1 MSNFD
6 KVIKQL
12 NNISDSL
19 VVECPIVSTHST
31 SKCRQLSVNQQ
42 KQLIKNATGAAID
55 TIKISNIINKIIV
68 DNTDAK
74 DINAIDKEGILLAMK
89 SQTVQNTEEQ
99 QNISKVL
106 QALGTIDIAKDL
118 HKTVTNHGITLS
130 LSFPT
135 IERDSAINSEFIEQ
149 FKDKQLSNTEVIS
162 QYFVYETIK
171 YIESFS
177 INGETISFAECSN
190 VKDFA
195 LILTHM
201 PSDLVAAASNFANEV
216 KGNVNKIFAEYNV
229 PLQTSSY

>member
-12 NNISDSL
+12 NSISESL
-19 VVECPIVSTHST
+19 VVDCPIVSTRST

-55 TIKISNIINKIIV
+55 TIKISNIINKIIT
-68 DNTDAK
+68 DNTDVK
-74 DINAIDKEGILLAMK
+74 DLNAIDKEGILLAMK
-89 SQTVQNTEEQ
+89 SQTVQNAEEQ

-106 QALGTIDIAKDL
+106 HALYNIDVESSLK
-118 HKTVTNHGITLS
+118 KTVVNHGITLN
-130 LSFPT
+130 LSFPS
-135 IERDSAINSEFIEQ
+135 IARDSSINSEFIEQ
-149 FKDKQLSNTEVIS
+149 FKDKQLTNTEVIS

-171 YIESFS
+171 YIESFI

-190 VKDFA
+190 AKDYA

-201 PSDLVAAASNFANEV
+201 PSDLVAAASDFANEA
-216 KGNVNKIFAEYNV
+216 KGLINKVFAEHNV